1 MSGEAV
7 DSYADAAFGRPHTRC
22 DPTFL
27 IKSFKII
34 THMKVK
40 KSFVSAIKEYTY
52 TTNLM
57 WMLKNIPDSVKLN
70 LVSKGT
76 FNTSKTLNT

>member
-34 THMKVK
+34 TNMKVK

-52 TTNLM
+52 TTKLM
-57 WMLKNIPDSVKLN
+57 WNAEKHFRFGETKSSLKRNV
-70 LVSKGT
+70 
-76 FNTSKTLNT
+76 